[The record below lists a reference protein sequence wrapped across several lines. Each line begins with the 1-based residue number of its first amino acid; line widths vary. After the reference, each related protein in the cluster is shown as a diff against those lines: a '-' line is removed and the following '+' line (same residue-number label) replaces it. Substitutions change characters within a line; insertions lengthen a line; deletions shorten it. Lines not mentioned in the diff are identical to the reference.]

1 MYSERWKNAR
11 EPMFLLNQTC
21 DVGYG
26 GPDGS
31 ISALV
36 SDKYLLPQDKRT
48 ALENSKFILIPW
60 NEEEERRRQMLMAT
74 NFMTT
79 LPQRKQEKINLF
91 LRILGLDTEHNV
103 LHQSILIALLF
114 EDPFA
119 NYALTFD
126 NILKMVAIF
135 FRVRSN
141 IPVILMGETGCGKT
155 SLLRYLA
162 QAAVCDGHLENAEDV

>member
-1 MYSERWKNAR
+1 
-11 EPMFLLNQTC
+11 
-21 DVGYG
+21 
-26 GPDGS
+26 
-31 ISALV
+31 
-36 SDKYLLPQDKRT
+36 
-48 ALENSKFILIPW
+48 
-60 NEEEERRRQMLMAT
+60 MLMAD
-74 NFMTT
+74 NFMTAM
-79 LPQRKQEKINLF
+79 PQRKQEKINLF
-91 LRILGLDTEHNV
+91 LRILGLDTENNV

-162 QAAVCDGHLENAEDV
+162 QAAVCDLVTLVLR